1 MEQVCKRQKRDFD
14 DATLED
20 LPEEIILKI
29 LSSVNIRDLFQCMAV
44 NKKIREIA
52 NDQTLWNIMH
62 LNGNDFEND
71 FLPAELLPKILE
83 RGCQYLSL
91 YNCGVKA
98 GKVKFA
104 KNFQL
109 KYLSLH
115 PACDEAD
122 DINLADLAA
131 SCHNLE
137 KLCVKRLDH
146 FYPEISQIDLKFFK
160 CIIQN
165 SDTLKVLDVSETQL
179 SLASVQRIFLL
190 CQNLIELNISAD
202 HCLPYNPAKLCLESV
217 DFLCNNLTTT
227 IEKIDISRQPNFG
240 NDQFKTLIK
249 RCNRITELS
258 LSGTSVTDD
267 SVNTIIET
275 LSQSLVK
282 LEPGY
287 ISFQK
292 NLKLASMPK
301 MNVLILPY
309 LSDAEEKGRLR
320 EILPHMKNEDFDGEL
335 RIAEPYPRI
344 YPTRFDLDD
353 GESLLVPNGFWD
365 IKAKLRTYN

>member
-1 MEQVCKRQKRDFD
+1 MDF
-14 DATLED
+14 
-20 LPEEIILKI
+20 I
-29 LSSVNIRDLFQCMAV
+29 
-44 NKKIREIA
+44 
-52 NDQTLWNIMH
+52 
-62 LNGNDFEND
+62 
-71 FLPAELLPKILE
+71 
-83 RGCQYLSL
+83 
-91 YNCGVKA
+91 
-98 GKVKFA
+98 
-104 KNFQL
+104 
-109 KYLSLH
+109 
-115 PACDEAD
+115 
-122 DINLADLAA
+122 
-131 SCHNLE
+131 
-137 KLCVKRLDH
+137 
-146 FYPEISQIDLKFFK
+146 
-160 CIIQN
+160 
-165 SDTLKVLDVSETQL
+165 
-179 SLASVQRIFLL
+179 
-190 CQNLIELNISAD
+190 
-202 HCLPYNPAKLCLESV
+202 
-217 DFLCNNLTTT
+217 CNNLATT
-227 IEKIDISRQPNFG
+227 IEKLDITGQVNFG
-240 NDQFKTLIK
+240 DDQFKTLLK

-258 LSGTSVTDD
+258 FSGTSVTND

>member
-1 MEQVCKRQKRDFD
+1 MEQVCKRQKRDFNE
-14 DATLED
+14 ATLED

-71 FLPAELLPKILE
+71 FLPAELLPQILE

-91 YNCGVKA
+91 YNCGIKA

-115 PACDEAD
+115 PASDEAD
-122 DINLADLAA
+122 DISFNVMPDLAA

-190 CQNLIELNISAD
+190 CQHLIELNISAD
-202 HCLPYNPAKLCLESV
+202 HCMPYNPARLCTDSV
-217 DFLCNNLTTT
+217 DFLCNKLTTT
-227 IEKIDISRQPNFG
+227 IEKLDISCQTNFG

-258 LSGTSVTDD
+258 FSGTGVT
-267 SVNTIIET
+267 
-275 LSQSLVK
+275 
-282 LEPGY
+282 
-287 ISFQK
+287 
-292 NLKLASMPK
+292 
-301 MNVLILPY
+301 
-309 LSDAEEKGRLR
+309 R
-320 EILPHMKNEDFDGEL
+320 
-335 RIAEPYPRI
+335 
-344 YPTRFDLDD
+344 
-353 GESLLVPNGFWD
+353 
-365 IKAKLRTYN
+365 